1 MKIYLDFDGTVV
13 EHIYPEIG
21 RCNFGSLEVVR
32 RLQDAGHQIF
42 LNTYR
47 ADCNNGTLEQA
58 IKYLKDYA
66 WMVTHPSNEDF
77 ELLPFEVLNEKIH
90 PPIFDIDEF
99 IKNGEIFIDDMSTG
113 TPLKP
118 AQMSNGFMV
127 DWVEIERIFIE
138 KGILP
143 NNE

>member
-13 EHIYPEIG
+13 EHIYPQMG
-21 RCNFGSLEVVR
+21 RSNFGSLEVVR
-32 RLQDAGHQIF
+32 KLQNAGHQIV

-58 IKYLKDYA
+58 VKYLKEYA
-66 WMVTHPSNEDF
+66 WMVTHPRNEDF

-90 PPIFDIDEF
+90 PPLFNIDEF
-99 IKNGEIFIDDMSTG
+99 IKNKEIFIDDMSNG

-127 DWVEIERIFIE
+127 DWVELERIFVE

-143 NNE
+143 SNE